1 MRRKEREI
9 TDIKEIDD
17 IIERADVCRIAL
29 SDNNIPYIV
38 TMNFGYRKGERPA
51 LFLHCAAEG
60 KKTEIIKRNNLACSQ
75 MSTDHKLVE
84 THFRCNCGMQYK
96 SVVGMGRIFFITEY
110 EDKIEALNN
119 LMQHYH
125 GHDRHQFKKAHVNT
139 TTVLRLDIDEISG
152 KKCEYQVE

>member
-1 MRRKEREI
+1 LRRKEREI
-9 TDIKEIDD
+9 TDPKEIDD

-38 TMNFGYRKGERPA
+38 TMNFGYRKGKNPV
-51 LFLHCAAEG
+51 LFLHCAAKG
-60 KKTEIIKRNNLACSQ
+60 KKTEIIKRNNLACFQ
-75 MSTDHKLVE
+75 MSIDHKLVE
-84 THFRCNCGMQYK
+84 THVRCNCGMQYK
-96 SVVGMGRIFFITEY
+96 SVVGMGRIYFITKN

-119 LMQHYH
+119 LMKHYH
-125 GHDRHQFKKAHVNT
+125 GQGGHRFKKAHVDT